1 MRLVIDANILVAE
14 LIRQRGRELILHP
27 AWELYIPEKQ
37 WEESCY
43 ELEKRI
49 NIMINKGVF
58 SSSTGQNLLQ
68 DALKFAQTKIAL
80 IPFEFY
86 SDYQKIAIDRI
97 PRDPNDWQ
105 TVALALSLDASI
117 WTHDQDFF
125 GCGIA
130 TWTTDTLIF
139 YLANEYQSI

>member
-1 MRLVIDANILVAE
+1 MRLVVDANILVAE

-27 AWELYIPEKQ
+27 AWQLYIPEKQ

-43 ELEKRI
+43 ELDKRI
-49 NIMINKGVF
+49 NLLIKKGIF
-58 SSSTGQNLLQ
+58 SPQTGQNLLQ

-80 IPFEFY
+80 IPLEFY
-86 SDYQKIAIDRI
+86 SDYETIALDRI

-105 TVALALSLDASI
+105 TVALALLINAGI
-117 WTHDQDFF
+117 WTNDQDFF

-130 TWTTDTLIF
+130 TWTTDTLIG
-139 YLANEYQSI
+139 YLANEYNQ

>member
-43 ELEKRI
+43 ELDKRI
-49 NIMINKGVF
+49 KIMIKKEIF
-58 SSSTGQNLLQ
+58 SPQTGQNLLQ
-68 DALKFAQTKIAL
+68 DSLKFAQTKIAL
-80 IPFEFY
+80 IPFQFY
-86 SDYQKIAIDRI
+86 SAYETIAVLRI

-105 TVALALSLDASI
+105 TVALALFLNAGI
-117 WTHDQDFF
+117 WTNDKDFF

-130 TWTTDTLIF
+130 TWTTDTLIA
-139 YLANEYQSI
+139 YLANEYHQ

>member
-14 LIRQRGRELILHP
+14 LIRQRGRELILDP
-27 AWELYIPEKQ
+27 IWELYMPEKQ

-49 NIMINKGVF
+49 NTMIKKGVF
-58 SSSTGQNLLQ
+58 SPSTGQNLLQ
-68 DALKFAQTKIAL
+68 DSLKLAQTKVTL
-80 IPFEFY
+80 IPLKFY
-86 SDYQKIAIDRI
+86 SDYQTIALTRI

-105 TVALALSLDASI
+105 TVALALSLSASI
-117 WTHDQDFF
+117 WTQDQDFF

-130 TWTTDTLIF
+130 IWTTDTLIS
-139 YLANEYQSI
+139 YLANEC